1 MMISNYNL
9 EIVTVMFVLSS
20 LYLDF
25 INQFNNEDIIKDVM
39 KVRMLLTIFYI
50 ILILL
55 NISK

>member
-1 MMISNYNL
+1 MMISDYNL

>member
-50 ILILL
+50 ILL